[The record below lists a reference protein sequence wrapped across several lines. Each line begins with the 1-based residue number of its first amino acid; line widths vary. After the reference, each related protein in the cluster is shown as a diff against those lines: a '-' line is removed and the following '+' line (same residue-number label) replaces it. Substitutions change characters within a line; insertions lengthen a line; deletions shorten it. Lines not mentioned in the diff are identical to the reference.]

1 MSCLGCTT
9 IQITDCSNIEITT
22 KSLEVKQ
29 SLPQILAAPKF
40 QNWLQ
45 QLDTSILD
53 IDHIRIDQVKWFCN
67 PANPDPAKL
76 GFLYLEVIANDKRTN
91 KPLPGIVFLRGNTVA
106 VLISVN
112 VGSEEYIIFTEQT
125 RVPVGRK
132 IVEIPAGMM
141 DDSSNFAGV
150 AMKEISEETGL
161 KAPHVNELKL
171 LGNIIPSAGGCDE
184 EISLF
189 FWKTSVSME
198 KKDEILSK
206 IHGNSE
212 ENESI
217 KILFIPKEAAL
228 SYLLQT
234 GDVKGLSAWLYAL
247 QKGYI

>member
-1 MSCLGCTT
+1 L
-9 IQITDCSNIEITT
+9 IRSNGF
-22 KSLEVKQ
+22 V
-29 SLPQILAAPKF
+29 ILA
-40 QNWLQ
+40 
-45 QLDTSILD
+45 S
-53 IDHIRIDQVKWFCN
+53 
-67 PANPDPAKL
+67 PDPAKL
-76 GFLYLEVIANDKRTN
+76 GFLYLEVIAKEKQTK
-91 KPLPGIVFLRGNTVA
+91 KPVPGIVFLRGNAVA

-161 KAPHVNELKL
+161 EAPHVNKLKF

-189 FWKTSVSME
+189 LWETSISME
-198 KKDEILSK
+198 KKDKILSK

-217 KILFIPKEAAL
+217 KILFIPKEAVP
-228 SYLLQT
+228 SYLNEI
-234 GDVKGLSAWLYAL
+234 GDVKGISAWFNASV
-247 QKGYI
+247 QGYI

>member
-1 MSCLGCTT
+1 MNCFGCTV
-9 IQITDCSNIEITT
+9 IKIEPSQEFEITT
-22 KSLEVKQ
+22 NNLEVKQ
-29 SLPQILAAPKF
+29 SLQQIIAAPKF
-40 QNWLQ
+40 QYWLK

-53 IDHIRIDQVKWFCN
+53 IDNIRIDHVKWFCN

-76 GFLYLEVIANDKRTN
+76 GFLYLEVIAKEKQTN
-91 KPLPGIVFLRGNTVA
+91 KPLPGIVFLRGNAVA

-132 IVEIPAGMM
+132 VIEIPAGMM

-161 KAPHVNELKL
+161 KAPHVDDLKL
-171 LGNIIPSAGGCDE
+171 LGKIIPSAGGCDE

-217 KILFIPKEAAL
+217 KILFIPKVKAQAF
-228 SYLLQT
+228 LLQT
-234 GDVKGLSAWLYAL
+234 GDVKGISAWMHASY
-247 QKGYI
+247 QRYI

>member
-1 MSCLGCTT
+1 MNCFGCSV
-9 IQITDCSNIEITT
+9 IKIEPSHEFEITT
-22 KSLEVKQ
+22 NNYDVKI
-29 SLPQILAAPKF
+29 SFPQILAAPKF

-53 IDHIRIDQVKWFCN
+53 IDHIRIDHVKWFCN

-76 GFLYLEVIANDKRTN
+76 GFLYLEVIAKEKQTN
-91 KPLPGIVFLRGNTVA
+91 KTLPGIVFLRGNAVA
-106 VLISVN
+106 VLIYVN

-125 RVPVGRK
+125 RVPIGRK
-132 IVEIPAGMM
+132 ILEIPAGMM

-161 KAPHVNELKL
+161 KAPHVNDLKF
-171 LGNIIPSAGGCDE
+171 LGKIIPSAGGCDE

-206 IHGNSE
+206 IHGNSA

-217 KILFIPKEAAL
+217 KILFIQKMVAH
-228 SYLLQT
+228 SYLLQI
-234 GDVKGLSAWLYAL
+234 GDVKGISAWMYASD
-247 QKGYI
+247 QGYI